1 MARRRT
7 EMEAGNCAASAK
19 MGMVSGRCGTTN
31 DAGVHGFTATMGG
44 GKNICVD
51 RQVSPNES
59 GLRIS
64 ESEQR
69 DDVLSGDESIDAAA
83 TGIKYAERG
92 AESAANGTKTLN
104 IRFLNS
110 L

>member
-1 MARRRT
+1 
-7 EMEAGNCAASAK
+7 MEAGNCAASAK
-19 MGMVSGRCGTTN
+19 MGMVSGGCGTAK
-31 DAGVHGFTATMGG
+31 DAGVHGFSATMGG
-44 GKNICVD
+44 RKNVCVD

-59 GLRIS
+59 GLRVS
-64 ESEQR
+64 DGEQR

-83 TGIKYAERG
+83 TGVKYAKRS
-92 AESAANGTKTLN
+92 AEPAADGVKALS